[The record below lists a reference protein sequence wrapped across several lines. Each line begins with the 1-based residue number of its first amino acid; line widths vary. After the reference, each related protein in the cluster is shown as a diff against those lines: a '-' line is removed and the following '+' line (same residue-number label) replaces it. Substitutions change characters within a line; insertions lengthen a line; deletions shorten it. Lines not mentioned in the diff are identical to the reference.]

1 MLLYR
6 GDPSSGIMAQIRT
19 HPNPPQITFPKRVGE
34 APVKAKIA
42 QQIKQVL
49 QVLAP
54 NMDFSDYTL
63 PVHLT
68 RASHSTQSADG
79 MVGCSLTLQRRGLWE
94 TDTDKVYMNLKIANN
109 SFDSLEM
116 VLAHEMVHYVQY
128 MTKTLYNTASQTTS
142 RGRVTYVRYWNASQA
157 QTIQRNV
164 MNAVS
169 GLDFGVEYMPLLDA
183 YMGCEGSPTT
193 KRQKDYD
200 AYLALPHETQAFRL
214 TPLILKACGWSYSKD
229 SVRKAGEARKAS
241 GKALYPQAYRQPDR
255 SPDRSKRFQSR
266 RLRGL

>member
-1 MLLYR
+1 
-6 GDPSSGIMAQIRT
+6 MAQIRT

-34 APVKAKIA
+34 APIKAQIT
-42 QQIKQVL
+42 QQIEQVL

-54 NMDFSDYTL
+54 NMDFSEYTL

-94 TDTDKVYMNLKIANN
+94 SNTDKIYMNLKIANN
-109 SFDSLEM
+109 SFDSLQM

-128 MTKTLYNTASQTTS
+128 MTKSMYSTAHQVSE
-142 RGRVTYVRYWNASQA
+142 RGRVTYVRHWNADQA

-164 MNAVS
+164 MNATT
-169 GLDFGVEYMPLLDA
+169 GLDFGSDYMPLLNA
-183 YMGCEGSPTT
+183 YLGCVGTPTT
-193 KRQKDYD
+193 KRQRDYD
-200 AYLALPHETQAFRL
+200 DYLALPHETQAFRL

-229 SVRKAGEARKAS
+229 ATRKATEARKAS
-241 GKALYPQAYRQPDR
+241 MKRKYPQAWNR
-255 SPDRSKRFQSR
+255 
-266 RLRGL
+266 